1 MTNYTLFD
9 FSNIL
14 LNYPSRE
21 KAALWLSDLQYH
33 LQKQEKLKSDD
44 QELVIALSP
53 GFVKELEDAKLEGK
67 IEGKIEANVSVVKRL
82 LSKRFGNLTPQL
94 QQQISQLSVDQLED
108 LSERMF
114 EKSNLLLAA
123 TLAKPSELGS
133 KS

>member
-44 QELVIALSP
+44 QELVMALSP
-53 GFVKELEDAKLEGK
+53 GFVKELEDAKL
-67 IEGKIEANVSVVKRL
+67 EGKIEANVSVVKRL